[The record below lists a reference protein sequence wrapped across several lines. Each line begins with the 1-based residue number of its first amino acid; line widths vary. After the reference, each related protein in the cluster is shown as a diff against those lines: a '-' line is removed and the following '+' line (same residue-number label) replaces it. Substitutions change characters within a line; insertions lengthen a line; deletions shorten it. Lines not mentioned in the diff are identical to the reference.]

1 MESRRLAR
9 DPLVSHRIRAQA
21 QIRYYLQSPAKDT
34 PECEAVRVLLSQN
47 GIGLEG
53 VAEAYNFAWDYS
65 TWTKRLANAATPS
78 QKAAIEL
85 MRQMRYD
92 GAIITFTGKYLI
104 NNSALIRSLTKIEP
118 KVFFGTFSFS
128 MLERASEAVK
138 AAAPVEEP
146 SRQKTIRRPN
156 GMKFPPFVNG
166 DQFDRARWSFDPE
179 YRGLIWDF
187 FLQRELER
195 STTSSGASNIMKLF
209 EAYKLPPTMM
219 PAALRAAYA
228 DCSGVQQFKE
238 FAARDR
244 PYVSDW
250 QFHVDQFQQDSEE
263 RLKRNTGI
271 TNAAFY
277 QVLWNIPIDNSASGI
292 STFVAENEPIRFP

>member
-1 MESRRLAR
+1 
-9 DPLVSHRIRAQA
+9 
-21 QIRYYLQSPAKDT
+21 
-34 PECEAVRVLLSQN
+34 VRVLLSQN
-47 GIGLEG
+47 RIGLEG

-92 GAIITFTGKYLI
+92 GAVITFTGKYLI
-104 NNSALIRSLTKIEP
+104 NNSTLIRALTKIEP

-128 MLERASEAVK
+128 MQKDASEAVK
-138 AAAPVEEP
+138 AAAPVGVP
-146 SRQKTIRRPN
+146 SRQKVLRRSN
-156 GMKFPPFVNG
+156 GMRFWPFVNG
-166 DQFDRARWSFDPE
+166 DEFDRARWSIDPE

-195 STTSSGASNIMKLF
+195 TTNCSGASNIMKLL
-209 EAYKLPPTMM
+209 EAYKLPQTMM

-244 PYVSDW
+244 TDVSDW
-250 QFHVDQFQQDSEE
+250 QFHVDQFRQDSEE

-271 TNAAFY
+271 TNAEFY
-277 QVLWNIPIDNSASGI
+277 QVLWNIPIDNLASGI
-292 STFVAENEPIRFP
+292 STFVAENERIRFP